1 MTRKIFEIISD
12 VLNVEIEILS
22 NDTSQSDIETW
33 DSLNSLLLVNEIEKE
48 FDVKFTID
56 EVVKIEKIMDIKKF
70 LVEKGKNKSEI

>member
-1 MTRKIFEIISD
+1 MLFRS
-12 VLNVEIEILS
+12 LS